1 MTDGMMQGTKILKRK
16 KKTLGKIYNLTGE
29 RKENE
34 KIKNEARK
42 EIMKK

>member
-1 MTDGMMQGTKILKRK
+1 MKDGMMQGTKLIKRK

-34 KIKNEARK
+34 KKK
-42 EIMKK
+42 EK